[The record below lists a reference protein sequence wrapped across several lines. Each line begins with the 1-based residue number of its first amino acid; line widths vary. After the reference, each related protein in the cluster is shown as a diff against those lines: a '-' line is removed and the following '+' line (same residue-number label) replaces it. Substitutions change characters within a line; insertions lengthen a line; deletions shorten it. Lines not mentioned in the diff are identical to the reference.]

1 MALGRRRLAGGIVA
15 FAARLR
21 FPALF
26 GLAAVLFVADLLLP
40 DALPFVDEALL
51 GLIALALARW
61 RKPEGP
67 TSEAAG
73 RETGGSP
80 D

>member
-1 MALGRRRLAGGIVA
+1 MALGRRTLAGGIVA
-15 FAARLR
+15 FASRLR

-51 GLIALALARW
+51 GLAALGLARW
-61 RKPEGP
+61 RKPEDP
-67 TSEAAG
+67 TCEAAG